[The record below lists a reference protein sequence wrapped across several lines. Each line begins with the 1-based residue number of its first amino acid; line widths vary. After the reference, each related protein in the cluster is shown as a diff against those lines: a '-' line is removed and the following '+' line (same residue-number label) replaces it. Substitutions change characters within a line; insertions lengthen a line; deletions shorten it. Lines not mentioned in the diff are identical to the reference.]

1 MSDNLGQSRRGSLSV
16 IRTGLRHSPEVLV
29 GLWFTLLLSVIG
41 AAGGT
46 LIPIV
51 IKRVLDDGLGTGGD
65 LDPHQVR
72 TWVLAATALLIVIA
86 VTGYWSKVRIFTAA
100 EAGLSTL
107 RVTAFRHVHDLSTLT
122 QNTQRR
128 GALVSRVT
136 SDVDQVPQ
144 FLQFGGILLIVSSG
158 QMLLALIVM
167 ATMSWQLTLVVIV
180 TFVPLVLGLRYLA
193 DAMSRAYDRVR
204 ASVGMML
211 AVIAEPIVG
220 AAVIKS
226 FGIETRTQ
234 ERMSAAI
241 TENYRLNV
249 RAQTITSV
257 SFAAAIVVGGLA
269 NALVLVIGTWLGVTQ
284 ELSVGTLIAFIFLIG
299 LFTGPAQ
306 MATQVIADSQ
316 NAIASWRRVIEVIE
330 TPVDVVDAG
339 ASGLTLGDGREIVF
353 HHVQFGYPS
362 GPSVIKDLD
371 LAIEPGQRVAVVGE
385 TGSGKTTFAK
395 LLTRLVDPV
404 SGSISIGGVPLAEV
418 SFAQLRDVMLM
429 VPQEGFL
436 FDATLAENLRYGQP
450 GATDADLLA
459 EIDSLGLTNW
469 FEQLPHGLETEVG
482 QRGES
487 LSAGERQLVALAR
500 SALADPQIL
509 VLDEAT
515 SAVDPQTE
523 LRATQALE
531 TLLGGRTSVV
541 IAHRLSTAE
550 KADRILVFDDG
561 RLVEDGNHARLVG
574 IGGVYSRLHA
584 SWVAQSRLA
593 SETTVE

>member
-1 MSDNLGQSRRGSLSV
+1 MSSGLGSKRRGSLSV
-16 IRTGLRHSPEVLV
+16 IKEGLRHSPEVLR
-29 GLWFTLLLSVIG
+29 GLWFTLFLAVVG
-41 AAGGT
+41 TAGGT

-51 IKRVLDDGLGTGGD
+51 IRRVLDDGLGTSGN
-65 LDPHQVR
+65 LDMSEVR
-72 TWVLAATALLIVIA
+72 TLIVIA
-86 VTGYWSKVRIFTAA
+86 SGLLVIIALTGYWSKVRIFTAA

-107 RVTAFRHVHDLSTLT
+107 RVKAFRHIHDLSTLT

-136 SDVDQVPQ
+136 SDVDQISQ
-144 FLQFGGILLIVSSG
+144 FLQFGGIMLIISSG

-167 ATMSWQLTLVVIV
+167 GLMSWQLTLIV
-180 TFVPLVLGLRYLA
+180 LLSFLILIFGLKYLA
-193 DAMSRAYDRVR
+193 AAMSKAYDRVR
-204 ASVGMML
+204 ASVGLML

-226 FGIETRTQ
+226 FGIEARTQ
-234 ERMSAAI
+234 GRMAEAI
-241 TENYRLNV
+241 QSNYKLNV
-249 RAQTITSV
+249 RAQTVTSV
-257 SFAAAIVVGGLA
+257 SFAAAIVIGGLA
-269 NALVLVIGTWLGVTQ
+269 NALVLLIGMWLGVTQ
-284 ELSVGTLIAFIFLIG
+284 GLSVGTLIAFIFLIG

-330 TPVDVVDAG
+330 TPIDVIDPGDSAQRLGAG
-339 ASGLTLGDGREIVF
+339 RDIVF
-353 HHVQFGYPS
+353 DAVNFAYPE
-362 GPSVIKDLD
+362 GPRVLKDVSVVIP
-371 LAIEPGQRVAVVGE
+371 AQQRVAVVGE

-395 LLTRLVDPV
+395 LLTRLVDPS
-404 SGSISIGGVPLAEV
+404 SGAISIGDIDLTEV
-418 SFAQLRDVMLM
+418 NFTDLRDVMLM

-436 FDATLAENLRYGQP
+436 FDATIAENLRYGKP
-450 GATDADLLA
+450 EANDDELLQV
-459 EIDSLGLTNW
+459 IMSLGLSDW
-469 FEQLPHGLETEVG
+469 FEQLPGGLQTEVG

-500 SALADPQIL
+500 SALADPEIL

-523 LRATQALE
+523 LRATRALDQ
-531 TLLGGRTSVV
+531 LLSRRTSVV

-561 RLVEDGNHARLVG
+561 RLIEDGSHTDLVAA
-574 IGGVYSRLHA
+574 GGVYSRLHA

-593 SETTVE
+593 SGPIT

>member
-1 MSDNLGQSRRGSLSV
+1 MSDNLGTHRRSSMSV
-16 IRTGLRHSPEVLV
+16 IRTGLRHSPEVLD

-41 AAGGT
+41 TAGGT
-46 LIPIV
+46 VIPIV
-51 IKRVLDDGLGTGGD
+51 IRRVLDDGLGTASDID
-65 LDPHQVR
+65 LANIR
-72 TWVLAATALLIVIA
+72 LWLAAAAALLVVIA
-86 VTGYWSKVRIFTAA
+86 FTGYWSKVRIFTAA

-107 RVTAFRHVHDLSTLT
+107 RIKAFRHIHDLSTLT
-122 QNTQRR
+122 QNSQRR

-136 SDVDQVPQ
+136 SDVDQVSQ
-144 FLQFGGILLIVSSG
+144 FLQFGGIMLIVSSG

-167 ATMSWQLTLVVIV
+167 VTLSWQLAAVVLVS
-180 TFVPLVLGLRYLA
+180 FVPLVLGLRFLA
-193 DAMSRAYDRVR
+193 NAMSTAYDRVR
-204 ASVGMML
+204 SSVGMML

-226 FGIETRTQ
+226 FGIEQRTQ
-234 ERMSAAI
+234 RRMASAI
-241 TENYRLNV
+241 KENYRLNI

-269 NALVLVIGTWLGVTQ
+269 NALVLLLGTWLGITQ
-284 ELSVGTLIAFIFLIG
+284 GLSLGTLIAFIFLIG

-330 TPVDVVDAG
+330 TPIDVADPGGTHQALEQNADIVFDSVNFAY
-339 ASGLTLGDGREIVF
+339 GDGPLVL
-353 HHVQFGYPS
+353 HDVNV
-362 GPSVIKDLD
+362 VIK
-371 LAIEPGQRVAVVGE
+371 GRQRVAVVGE

-395 LLTRLVDPV
+395 LLTRLVDPS
-404 SGSISIGGVPLAEV
+404 SGTISLGRVRLDAV
-418 SFAQLRDVMLM
+418 SFAQLREVMLM

-436 FDATLAENLRYGQP
+436 FDASLAENLRYGRP
-450 GATDADLLA
+450 GASDEELLGV
-459 EIDSLGLTNW
+459 INSLGLGDW
-469 FEQLPHGLETEVG
+469 FETLPHGLETQVG

-500 SALADPQIL
+500 SALVDPEIL

-523 LRATQALE
+523 LRATRALE
-531 TLLGGRTSVV
+531 NLLDQRTSVV

-550 KADRILVFDDG
+550 KSDRVLVFDAG
-561 RLVEDGNHARLVG
+561 HLVEDGHHDELVAA
-574 IGGVYSRLHA
+574 GGVYARLHA
-584 SWVAQSRLA
+584 SWIAQSRLA
-593 SETTVE
+593 ADTTD

>member
-41 AAGGT
+41 TAGGT

-136 SDVDQVPQ
+136 SDVDQVSQ

-459 EIDSLGLTNW
+459 VIDSLGLTNW

>member
-41 AAGGT
+41 TAGGT

-136 SDVDQVPQ
+136 SDVDQVSQ

-459 EIDSLGLTNW
+459 VIDSLGLTNW

-482 QRGES
+482 QRGEN

>member
-1 MSDNLGQSRRGSLSV
+1 M
-16 IRTGLRHSPEVLV
+16 
-29 GLWFTLLLSVIG
+29 
-41 AAGGT
+41 
-46 LIPIV
+46 
-51 IKRVLDDGLGTGGD
+51 
-65 LDPHQVR
+65 
-72 TWVLAATALLIVIA
+72 
-86 VTGYWSKVRIFTAA
+86 
-100 EAGLSTL
+100 
-107 RVTAFRHVHDLSTLT
+107 
-122 QNTQRR
+122 
-128 GALVSRVT
+128 SRVT
-136 SDVDQVPQ
+136 SDVDQVSQ

-418 SFAQLRDVMLM
+418 SFAQLRDGMLM
-429 VPQEGFL
+429 VPQVGFL
-436 FDATLAENLRYGQP
+436 FDATLAENLR
-450 GATDADLLA
+450 
-459 EIDSLGLTNW
+459 
-469 FEQLPHGLETEVG
+469 
-482 QRGES
+482 
-487 LSAGERQLVALAR
+487 
-500 SALADPQIL
+500 
-509 VLDEAT
+509 
-515 SAVDPQTE
+515 
-523 LRATQALE
+523 
-531 TLLGGRTSVV
+531 
-541 IAHRLSTAE
+541 
-550 KADRILVFDDG
+550 
-561 RLVEDGNHARLVG
+561 
-574 IGGVYSRLHA
+574 
-584 SWVAQSRLA
+584 
-593 SETTVE
+593 

>member
-1 MSDNLGQSRRGSLSV
+1 MSSDLGSKRRGSLSV
-16 IRTGLRHSPEVLV
+16 IKEGLRHSPEVLR
-29 GLWFTLLLSVIG
+29 GLWFTLFLAVVG
-41 AAGGT
+41 TAGGT

-51 IKRVLDDGLGTGGD
+51 IRRVLDDGLGTSGN
-65 LDPHQVR
+65 LDMNEVR
-72 TWVLAATALLIVIA
+72 TLIVVASGLLVIIA
-86 VTGYWSKVRIFTAA
+86 FTGYWSKVRIFTAA

-107 RVTAFRHVHDLSTLT
+107 RVKAFRHVHDLSTLT

-136 SDVDQVPQ
+136 SDVDQISQ
-144 FLQFGGILLIVSSG
+144 FLQFGGIMLIISSG

-167 ATMSWQLTLVVIV
+167 GFMSWQLTLVV
-180 TFVPLVLGLRYLA
+180 VLSFLILIFGLKYLA
-193 DAMSRAYDRVR
+193 AAMSKAYDRVR
-204 ASVGMML
+204 ASVGLML

-226 FGIETRTQ
+226 FGIEARTQ
-234 ERMSAAI
+234 GRMAEAI
-241 TENYRLNV
+241 QSNYKLNV
-249 RAQTITSV
+249 RAQTVTSV
-257 SFAAAIVVGGLA
+257 SFAAAIVIGGLA
-269 NALVLVIGTWLGVTQ
+269 NALVLLIGMWLGITQ
-284 ELSVGTLIAFIFLIG
+284 GLSMGTLIAFIFLIG

-330 TPVDVVDAG
+330 TPIDVKDPSDSAQALGAGRDIAFDAVNF
-339 ASGLTLGDGREIVF
+339 A
-353 HHVQFGYPS
+353 YPE
-362 GPSVIKDLD
+362 GPLVLKDVSVVIP
-371 LAIEPGQRVAVVGE
+371 AQQRVAVVGE

-395 LLTRLVDPV
+395 LLTRLVDPS
-404 SGSISIGGVPLAEV
+404 SGAISIGDIDLTEV
-418 SFAQLRDVMLM
+418 SFTDLRDVMLM

-436 FDATLAENLRYGQP
+436 FDATIAENLRYGKP
-450 GATDADLLA
+450 EASDDELLQV
-459 EIDSLGLTNW
+459 IMSLGLSDW
-469 FEQLPHGLETEVG
+469 FEQLPGGLQTEVG

-500 SALADPQIL
+500 SALADPEIL

-523 LRATQALE
+523 LRATRALDQ
-531 TLLGGRTSVV
+531 LLSRRTSVV

-561 RLVEDGNHARLVG
+561 RLIEDGPHTDLVAA
-574 IGGVYSRLHA
+574 GGVYSRLHA

-593 SETTVE
+593 SENIT

>member
-72 TWVLAATALLIVIA
+72 TWVLAATALLIVIS

-136 SDVDQVPQ
+136 SDVDQVSQ

-395 LLTRLVDPV
+395 LLPRLVDPV

-459 EIDSLGLTNW
+459 VIDSLGLTNW

-487 LSAGERQLVALAR
+487 LSA
-500 SALADPQIL
+500 
-509 VLDEAT
+509 
-515 SAVDPQTE
+515 
-523 LRATQALE
+523 
-531 TLLGGRTSVV
+531 
-541 IAHRLSTAE
+541 
-550 KADRILVFDDG
+550 
-561 RLVEDGNHARLVG
+561 
-574 IGGVYSRLHA
+574 
-584 SWVAQSRLA
+584 
-593 SETTVE
+593 

>member
-41 AAGGT
+41 TAGGT

-72 TWVLAATALLIVIA
+72 TWVLAAAALLIVIA

-136 SDVDQVPQ
+136 SDVDQVSQ

-459 EIDSLGLTNW
+459 VIDSLGLTNW